1 MTRKSISIKTSIG
14 VAGAL
19 FAGLLMAGCAATSA
33 PAPTIIQRVQGETP
47 APPPPSGFLGKDY
60 ELLKPGAPGSGQAA
74 MLAYTNPNA
83 NFTSY
88 NAVIISPVTYWADDD
103 SKLSAEDQQI
113 LCNYFYLRL
122 KKDFGK
128 NFTLVTEPGPG
139 VARLTVAL
147 TDATSATPVLRTISV
162 VVPQAHALGLIKQ
175 GLTGTYAFVGS
186 ATGEAKLTDS
196 VSGDLLA
203 AWSDQRFGSGAVK
216 NAGVWQWGDAEHA
229 MDYWAKG
236 LDQRL
241 GSLGIKNA
249 NSVTAPE

>member
-1 MTRKSISIKTSIG
+1 MSLKSTNIKTKIG
-14 VAGAL
+14 IAGAL

-47 APPPPSGFLGKDY
+47 APPPPTGFLGKDY
-60 ELLKPGAPGSGQAA
+60 GLLKPGAEGSGQAA
-74 MLAYTNPNA
+74 MLAYTNPSA

-147 TDATSATPVLRTISV
+147 TDANSAVPVLRTIAV
-162 VVPQAHALGLIKQ
+162 VVPQARVLSMIKQ
-175 GLTGTYAFVGS
+175 GLTGTYSFVGS

-229 MDYWAKG
+229 MDYWANG

-241 GSLGIKNA
+241 GSLGIKNSG
-249 NSVTAPE
+249 SVTAPE